1 MADNRKIVGLWQG
14 QSEGQVQSEA
24 ADASSP
30 EVLDTTSVDAAIERP
45 PPDSFELPVGND
57 WEHHRWPV
65 DEAPRRRRDPWLA
78 VALSVLAIGWI
89 AVAGWAAWSRGF
101 DLASADAWLG
111 LITTLSGP
119 LILLAAVYLIVQR
132 NSTTEAEGYGA
143 LMAELEQRT
152 DTLQSKLAGVNAYLA
167 AAHRELHAEGERLS
181 TLSLEVGGK
190 VQQSGAMLRTDMA
203 ESLAS
208 SDAMADRATRA
219 AQQVE
224 GLLAALPR
232 VDAVAARLTENLRQA
247 GLIAHKHGS
256 ALEVQIASLR
266 ELSDSSSE
274 AIGGAAEALDQRM
287 LSLRDQGGDVVRVLE
302 DAREGLLA
310 TLSGALSRCDAAIT
324 AAREA
329 AGSHAEALAVQAES
343 ARDRVDQAGVA
354 MLEQTLANLAHSEAR
369 LAAMGATI
377 EDHTLRAGE
386 LTATLATGL
395 ETSEQKMGALDGVW
409 AEKLNRLSTE
419 IAALSEQAEGMTARL
434 GAGGDTAG
442 TLVHTTETLMIAL
455 DSVAREL
462 DESLPRAFARFDER
476 AAQSRRLV
484 DEIEP
489 GIERVESAG
498 RAALGHFTETSEL
511 LSAQAE
517 AHSAQ
522 IESAAALAE
531 AHRRSLEDIRTI
543 VAEVE
548 REVDGVS
555 TGSTPRL
562 VEALVRVRETAAQA
576 VEHARGAMDGAVDDV
591 TARMRRATTVSLVNA
606 MEDGIGDAIAGLSE
620 VSEGAVGAARA
631 AADTLM
637 RQLQAIADTS
647 AAIEARADYVRS
659 ADAERENLTR
669 HVALL
674 TESLK
679 STAIDVTKILSN
691 EVTDTAWEAYL
702 KGDRGVFARRAV
714 KLVDSADAKEIL
726 GHYER
731 DQDFRGYVN
740 RYIHD
745 FEAMLRNLLAMRD
758 GQALSVTLLSSDM
771 GKLYV
776 ALAQAIE
783 RLRG

>member
-30 EVLDTTSVDAAIERP
+30 EVPDTTSVDAAIERAA
-45 PPDSFELPVGND
+45 PDSFELPVNND

-78 VALSVLAIGWI
+78 VVLSVLAIGWI

-256 ALEVQIASLR
+256 ALEVQIANLR
-266 ELSDSSSE
+266 ELSDTSSE

-287 LSLRDQGGDVVRVLE
+287 VSLRDQGGDVTRVLE

-324 AAREA
+324 ATREA

-354 MLEQTLANLAHSEAR
+354 MLEQTLANLADSEAR

-409 AEKLNRLSTE
+409 VEKLNRLSTE
-419 IAALSEQAEGMTARL
+419 IAVLSEKAEGMTARL

-476 AAQSRRLV
+476 AAQSLRLV
-484 DEIEP
+484 DSIEP

-498 RAALGHFTETSEL
+498 RAALGHVTETSEL

-548 REVDGVS
+548 REIDGVS

-647 AAIEARADYVRS
+647 AAIEARADDVRS